1 MAWNKNDNKGTASGN
16 TRPKVQDWLLFVFDQ
31 HEVKDAQTGEVK
43 FIKFNAKLSSKPAE
57 GQKYGQGLTLT
68 VMARVSGDRQTDIN
82 PDDYT
87 HKWILVT
94 GGIQLEDRKNDA
106 GTWTNITVWADSVK
120 IAPKK

>member
-1 MAWNKNDNKGTASGN
+1 MAWNKNETKAAEKPA
-16 TRPKVQDWLLFVFDQ
+16 TRPTVSDWLLFVFDQ

-43 FIKFNAKLSSKPAE
+43 FIKFNCKLSSKPAE
-57 GQKYGQGLTLT
+57 GQKYGQGLNLS
-68 VMARVSGDRQTDIN
+68 VMARVSGDRQTDIQ

-87 HKWILVT
+87 HKWILVN
-94 GGIQLEDRKNDA
+94 GGIQLEDRKHDA